1 MILNVL
7 ISVLWNWG
15 VLDLERIFFMKTLRL
30 FLWTGILI
38 VSCLCSF
45 HFVVAGDAGAS
56 NFHPKTGQIL
66 VWKSFPWDASVL
78 KADADKFLVENPAEP
93 EKRVQF
99 FALNRGKTAMLKPRL
114 EKDCLVVDA
123 SAMEKEKM
131 ENLTIQFYGLD
142 PKQMGNC
149 YLHFVEMQ
157 GPKDGKGRLFF
168 EGRTK
173 DGTHFWKMLEVE
185 LKGYRQM
192 FFFEAFIPNDLQ
204 ELFLRYD
211 FTTPGE
217 YRFFRSSVRHEEAE
231 VISTQN
237 QKAELIFHLPF
248 DGSAVPAVAAGE
260 KNALKEQGIEYAP
273 GLNGQAARF
282 ASGNHPILQFS
293 RLGNLIEESGSIS
306 VWVRLDRFTE
316 QDKSWRMI
324 LAEPFEDATRIGSG
338 AIWYWIYEGR
348 LRGDVSDLN
357 DSYVS
362 QTIPTDDGWR
372 HFVFTW
378 NGQEKSLYVDGKRRK
393 VVNRRKWG
401 NLAAPA
407 RLMAF
412 SRLEYDSFF
421 VGNYLGRSLD
431 GLMDDLKIYSA
442 PLTEEEVLALYREH
456 AELQVK
462 PRSRYFFED
471 EPILADGSLV
481 GSGESVEKLRIE
493 LYRTETEDSA
503 DMNVPSETANN
514 ANSGKNA
521 DSAAPLH
528 SIVENFQLKN
538 GETRY
543 AVSFPK
549 CAPGVY
555 RVCVKNESGKTLAAY
570 PVWVFHAGN
579 TTGQSP
585 VVVAT
590 NRSSLWDRELDLRL
604 IQTIDLVEASQAG
617 ADVFSQVG
625 DVHVGE
631 LNGEKYLETAP
642 VKEDRFA
649 VRIRFPEVGKLYL
662 LEYVFPDDKCRS
674 TDIILQ
680 SAKFEKDEYELQVG
694 YVTGDEYPN
703 SGKMITQRY
712 LCYPRSEDSALLV
725 MNARNMPAGAALAKV
740 SVYAVDSPLPQ
751 AQIRPA
757 KAIDGWTRPFGIY
770 FEDPAV
776 GYDFGNFGYEAKNFE
791 TMLDRLCAYMKFSG
805 QNMFSYP
812 FVWYDGV
819 IGDRYN
825 PRNHPPRCAEAFAK
839 KFDREGLEFMA
850 TMNQNNVSFDMP
862 FFTRADISEGKLNDS
877 ILTIHSTGTPHP
889 GGWHDSP
896 PIFNI
901 LHPDIQKMV
910 LREVDEI
917 LDICAEH
924 PSFKGIVLHLPM
936 HSLNSLGDIRTGLN
950 DFMIRDFEK
959 ETGIR
964 IPVDKTDPARGKLF
978 YDWLMNN
985 AREEWVDWR
994 CRKLSEWYE
1003 TLAKRLAERRS
1014 DLKLGIHCI
1023 TPILYAKTVYD
1034 DEPGLR
1040 DFWLQVNRDMGID
1053 ARYLA
1058 KIPNVFVEQS
1068 VFPADYRWMHER
1080 RDESLR
1086 DRLRQTEERRG
1097 MYASILDAPNAWVHQ
1112 FDRYWE
1118 SDVAT
1123 IEKRNGRPN
1132 RFPAEWLDEC
1142 TWRVTTLNPVES
1154 QAMKHYVMPFRF
1166 KDVLG
1171 LSKGGFLIGTY
1182 GMEPWMVPFA
1192 QAYRALPAVEFT
1204 NVEPLTPQKRA
1215 DTVKVRRYSDGKN
1228 TWFYLVNTDLKSADV
1243 TLSLPAG
1250 SLVDLAGNASVRSDG
1265 QETIKLKP
1273 YSLRSFMISGDV
1285 PVNVKEIR

>member
-1 MILNVL
+1 
-7 ISVLWNWG
+7 
-15 VLDLERIFFMKTLRL
+15 MKALSF
-30 FLWTGILI
+30 FLWTGIFI
-38 VSCLCSF
+38 FSCLFSF
-45 HFVVAGDAGAS
+45 GFVFAEETGS
-56 NFHPKTGQIL
+56 TSFHPKTGKMLIWKNFSWASSIL
-66 VWKSFPWDASVL
+66 KSESER
-78 KADADKFLVENPAEP
+78 FLVENSAEP
-93 EKRVQF
+93 EKSVQF
-99 FALNRGKTAMLKPRL
+99 FALNRKKTPLLKPRL
-114 EKDCLVVDA
+114 EKDCLVIDA
-123 SAMEKEKM
+123 SAMETEKM
-131 ENLTIQFYGLD
+131 ENLTIQFYGLN
-142 PKQMGNC
+142 PKRMGSC

-157 GPKDGKGRLFF
+157 GPKNGKGRLFF
-168 EGRTK
+168 EGKTK
-173 DGTHFWKMLEVE
+173 DGKHFWKMLEVE

-231 VISTQN
+231 RIAVQN

-248 DGSAVPAVAAGE
+248 DGSAVPTVAAGE
-260 KNALKEQGIEYAP
+260 KKALKEQGIEYVP
-273 GLNGQAARF
+273 GLNGLAARF
-282 ASGNHPILQFS
+282 TSKNNPILQFP

-306 VWVRLDRFTE
+306 VWIRLENFTE

-338 AIWYWIYEGR
+338 AIWCWIYEGK
-348 LRGDVSDLN
+348 LRGDVSDMN
-357 DSYVS
+357 DSYV
-362 QTIPTDDGWR
+362 TRPTPTDDGWR
-372 HFVFTW
+372 HVVFTW
-378 NGQEKSLYVDGKRRK
+378 NAYEKSLYLDGKRK
-393 VVNRRKWG
+393 TVINHEKGG
-401 NLAAPA
+401 NLATPA
-407 RLMAF
+407 RAMAF
-412 SRLEYDSFF
+412 SRIKYDSFF
-421 VGNYLGRSLD
+421 IGNYLGRSL
-431 GLMDDLKIYSA
+431 GGVMDDLKIYSA
-442 PLTEEEVLALYREH
+442 PLTDEEVNALYREH
-456 AELQVK
+456 AEAQIE

-471 EPILADGSLV
+471 EPILADGKII
-481 GSGESVEKLRIE
+481 GSGEKQEKLQIE
-493 LYRTETEDSA
+493 LYPSKADENKDENKADGVSDRSVSTASA
-503 DMNVPSETANN
+503 DGSRPI
-514 ANSGKNA
+514 
-521 DSAAPLH
+521 H
-528 SIVENFQLKN
+528 SIVGEFQLKN
-538 GETRY
+538 GEGRY
-543 AVSFPK
+543 AAAFPK
-549 CAPGVY
+549 CAPGIY
-555 RVCVKNESGKTLAAY
+555 RVCVKNMSGKTLAAY
-570 PVWVFHAGN
+570 PVWIFHAEN
-579 TTGQSP
+579 TTGQRPAP
-585 VVVAT
+585 VTA
-590 NRSSLWDRELDLRL
+590 NHSSLWDRNLDLRL
-604 IQTIDLVEASQAG
+604 IQTIDLVEAASAG
-617 ADVFSQVG
+617 SDVFSKVGEIQVG
-625 DVHVGE
+625 QLD
-631 LNGEKYLETAP
+631 GEKYLETAP

-649 VRIRFPEVGKLYL
+649 VRIHFPEVGKLYL

-680 SAKFEKDEYELQVG
+680 SAKFEHNDYDLQVG
-694 YVTGDEYPN
+694 YATGDEYPN

-712 LCYPRSEDSALLV
+712 LYYPRSQDSALLV

-740 SVYAVDSPLPQ
+740 RVYAVESPLPQ

-757 KAIDGWTRPFGIY
+757 KAVNGWTRPFGIY

-776 GYDFGNFGYEAKNFE
+776 GYDFGNFGYEAENFE
-791 TMLDRLCAYMKFSG
+791 TMLDRLCAYMKYSG

-825 PRNHPPRCAEAFAK
+825 PRNHPPRCMEAFAK

-862 FFTRADISEGKLNDS
+862 FFTRSDILEGKLNDS
-877 ILTIHSTGTPHP
+877 ILTIHSSGTPHP

-910 LREVDEI
+910 LKEVDEI
-917 LDICAEH
+917 LDVCAEH
-924 PSFKGIVLHLPM
+924 PSFKGITLHLPM

-978 YDWLMNN
+978 YEWLMKN

-994 CRKLSEWYE
+994 CRKLSAWYE
-1003 TLAKRLAERRS
+1003 TLAKRLAERRA

-1040 DFWLQVNRDMGID
+1040 DFWFQVNRDMGID

-1068 VFPADYRWMHER
+1068 VFPADYRWMRDR
-1080 RDESLR
+1080 RSESLR
-1086 DRLRQTEERRG
+1086 ERLRLTEERVGR
-1097 MYASILDAPNAWVHQ
+1097 YASLLDAPNAWVHQ

-1123 IEKRNGRPN
+1123 HETRNGRSN

-1142 TWRVTTLNPVES
+1142 TWRVTTLNPVGFH
-1154 QAMKHYVMPFRF
+1154 AMKHYIMPFRF
-1166 KDVLG
+1166 KDTLG

-1182 GMEPWMVPFA
+1182 GMEPWMIPFA
-1192 QAYRALPAVEFT
+1192 QAYRALPAVEFSD
-1204 NVEPLTPQKRA
+1204 VEPLSPQKRGDA
-1215 DTVKVRRYSDGKN
+1215 VKIRRYSDGKN
-1228 TWFYLVNTDLKSADV
+1228 TWFYVVNTDLKPAAV
-1243 TLSLPAG
+1243 TVSLPAG
-1250 SLVDLAGNASVRSDG
+1250 QLVDLAGNRRFKTDG
-1265 QETIKLKP
+1265 LEKIELEP
-1273 YSLRSFMISGDV
+1273 YSLRSFMTSGDV
-1285 PVNVKEIR
+1285 EVNVKKIR